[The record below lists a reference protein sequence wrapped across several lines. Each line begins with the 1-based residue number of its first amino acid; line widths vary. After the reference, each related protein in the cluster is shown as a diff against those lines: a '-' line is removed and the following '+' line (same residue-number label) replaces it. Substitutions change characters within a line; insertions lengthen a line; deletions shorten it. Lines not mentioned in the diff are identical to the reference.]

1 MSDFEIVKEDSKTR
15 ARAGVLKTP
24 HGEVKTPSYVVVG
37 TDAAVRCVPSE
48 ELPQTKTQ
56 LIIANTYHLW
66 RTLGKKLETF
76 EGLHERMKWNGPLMT
91 DSGGFQV
98 FSFGFGREHGMGK
111 MGNVLPV
118 RKLSVGTGRASSPA
132 DEAAL
137 RSRPARPARPDSC
150 WDTKLAGLRE
160 LLPDNFLAGR
170 GKNLVRVTD
179 DGVYFSTEDG
189 EQYLDAE
196 LSIYIQEK
204 LGADIIVAFDEPTSP
219 LHDHTYT
226 KESLE
231 RTHRWAT
238 RSLKAR
244 ARNDQLMYG
253 VVQGGAFEDLRK
265 ESAEFIG
272 KQPFEG
278 FAIGGSYGE
287 SMGAPREQMLSV
299 LRWSV
304 PYLPKEKP
312 RHLLGIG
319 RIEDVFD
326 AVEHGMDTF
335 DCVIPTREA
344 RHGSLWTAKGRFDVR
359 KGSFEGSREP
369 IEEGCGCIACGENN
383 ITRGELRELFKS
395 KNMEAGHLASLH
407 NVYFFN
413 NLLERVRDSILEGEF
428 SKFRDRFLSNIH
440 R

>member
-1 MSDFEIVKEDSKTR
+1 MSYFEVIKSDSRTS

-37 TDAAVRCVPSE
+37 TDAAVRCVPPE
-48 ELPQTKTQ
+48 ELSRTKTQ

-66 RTLGKKLETF
+66 RTLEERLETF
-76 EGLHERMKWNGPLMT
+76 EGLHERMRWNGPLMT

-111 MGNVLPV
+111 MGRVFPG
-118 RKLSVGTGRASSPA
+118 RKLSSGTGRSSSPA

-137 RSRPARPARPDSC
+137 RSRPDKSDKNRTSSSS
-150 WDTKLAGLRE
+150 GLRE
-160 LLPDNFLAGR
+160 LPSDSFLPGS
-170 GKNLVRVTD
+170 KENLVRVVD
-179 DGVYFSTEDG
+179 DGVYFIIEGG

-196 LSIYIQEK
+196 LSIHIQEK

-219 LHDHTYT
+219 LHDHAYT
-226 KESLE
+226 KESLA
-231 RTHRWAT
+231 RTHAWAL
-238 RSLKAR
+238 RSLAAR
-244 ARNDQLMYG
+244 TRRDQMMYG

-265 ESAEFIG
+265 ESADFIG
-272 KQPFEG
+272 KQAFEG

-299 LRWSV
+299 LKWSV
-304 PYLPKEKP
+304 PYLPREKP

-326 AVEHGMDTF
+326 AVELGMDTF

-344 RHGSLWTAKGRFDVR
+344 RHGSIWTAHGRFDVR
-359 KGSFEGSREP
+359 KGAFEGSKES
-369 IEEGCGCIACGENN
+369 IEEGCECIACGEKK
-383 ITRGELRELFKS
+383 ITRGELRELFKL
-395 KNMEAGHLASLH
+395 KNLKAGHLATVH
-407 NVYFFN
+407 NIYFFN
-413 NLLERVRDSILEGEF
+413 NLLEQIRKSIFESTFSEF
-428 SKFRDRFLSNIH
+428 KKKFILNIS
-440 R
+440 